1 MAGFY
6 WRDLRITMFAWLTV
20 LSMLGMLLALVLYRQ
35 RNAEEA
41 LAEAE
46 KQWQHSQQQTMQYA
60 SYQPEMSYYLAHRER
75 WQASGLMQLPD
86 FDQWGSVWTNLQQ
99 QFSLPHLAYQIQP
112 SMACPGGQC
121 RQQWPLKQFPELNFT
136 VTPIQLSWSVHH
148 ELDVSPWLRA
158 LQRQYQ
164 GMLLVRR
171 CQWQLAEQAAS
182 IAVQCD
188 LAMFNFP
195 NVLAM
200 AGSS

>member
-20 LSMLGMLLALVLYRQ
+20 LSLLGMLLALVLYRQ

-46 KQWQHSQQQTMQYA
+46 KQWQHSQQQAMQYA
-60 SYQPEMSYYLAHRER
+60 SYQAEMSYYLAHREQ

-86 FDQWGSVWTNLQQ
+86 FDQWGSVWANLQQ

-121 RQQWPLKQFPELNFT
+121 RQQSPLKQFPELNFT
-136 VTPIQLSWSVHH
+136 VTPIQISWSVHH
-148 ELDVSPWLRA
+148 ELDVSQWLRA
-158 LQRQYQ
+158 LQRQYH